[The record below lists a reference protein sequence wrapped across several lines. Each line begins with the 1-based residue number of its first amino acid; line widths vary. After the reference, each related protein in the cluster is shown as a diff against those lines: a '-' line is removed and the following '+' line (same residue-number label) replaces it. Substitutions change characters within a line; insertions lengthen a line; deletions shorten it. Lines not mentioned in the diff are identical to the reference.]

1 VSPGG
6 KLLVLSAP
14 SGTGKTTIARALIA
28 HDPRVRFSVSYTT
41 RPPRGAERDGQDY
54 FFVSEAQFERMIAA
68 DAFLEHARVFDHCYG
83 TGRAHVEQLRAAGE
97 SVILDIDWQGARQVR
112 ERVADAITVFVFPP
126 SLAELERRL
135 RGRGTDS
142 DAVIGRRMRA
152 ARAEMSHWPE
162 FEYLLINEDVDR
174 AAAELAG
181 ILAGRGADW
190 RSETMAEAA
199 ARILAGGA

>member
-54 FFVSEAQFERMIAA
+54 FFVSEAHFERMIAA

-181 ILAGRGADW
+181 ILAGRGAGW
-190 RSETMAEAA
+190 RSEAMAEAA

>member
-14 SGTGKTTIARALIA
+14 SGAGKTTIARALVA

-41 RPPRGAERDGQDY
+41 RPPRGAERDGHDY
-54 FFVSEAQFERMIAA
+54 FFVSEAQFQRMIAA
-68 DAFLEHARVFDHCYG
+68 EAFLEYARVFDHHYG
-83 TGRAHVEQLRAAGE
+83 TGRAHVEQLRAAGD

-112 ERVADAITVFVFPP
+112 ERVPDAITVFIFPP

-135 RGRGTDS
+135 RQRGTDS
-142 DAVIGRRMRA
+142 EANIARRMRA
-152 ARAEMSHWPE
+152 AHAEMSHWRE
-162 FEYLLINEDVDR
+162 FEYLLINEDAER

-181 ILAGRGADW
+181 ILAGRGDPW
-190 RSETMAEAA
+190 RSEACAEAA
-199 ARILAGGA
+199 DRILAGSA